1 MLRKLDEE
9 EYGVV
14 GSEMWGKEVKGWV
27 AHLMRDI
34 GLDSLIAQDV
44 EEMKQDRH
52 PVNQIPKDKLMILC
66 NFNANE
72 LFK

>member
-27 AHLMRDI
+27 AHFMRAN
-34 GLDSLIAQDV
+34 GLDSIIVQDV
-44 EEMKQDRH
+44 EEMKPDSQ
-52 PVNQIPKDKLMILC
+52 PVNQIPKEKLMILC
-66 NFNANE
+66 IFNANE
-72 LFK
+72 MFN